1 MLFLLFYK
9 IDKIS
14 SQKYKK
20 IKHNLILNRYFDNII
35 KSYCTQKKTH
45 LTFFNK
51 KVIIEKETSPNL
63 KKKMKELRYLDKY
76 FIKYK
81 FSFSLGILITIIA
94 QIFSLFTPKLIS
106 SSLEAIEKFD
116 KLSSVEKSSTMV
128 IGQYREELIHN
139 VLLIIATT
147 IIAGF
152 LTFLMR
158 QTLIVMS
165 RHIEFDLKNEVFRQY
180 ENLSQN
186 FYKQNRTGDLMN
198 RISEDVSKVRMYVG
212 PAVMYTINT
221 FIRFAIVIAYMY
233 NVSPRLTL
241 YTLLPLPI
249 LSYAIFK
256 LSSEINIRSTVF
268 QQYLSK
274 VSSFTQE
281 IFSGI
286 RVIKAYSLENQ
297 QQNNLISLAEESKSK
312 SLSLARVQSLFG
324 PLMLALIGIS
334 NLVLIYFGGMLYIN
348 GTIKSIGTIAE
359 FILYVN
365 MLTWPVASLGWVS
378 SMVQEAEASQKRL
391 NEFLKIVPDIQNNNP
406 SSSTVDGTISF
417 ENVSYTYEDTNIEAL
432 KNISFTVKK
441 GETLAILGKTG
452 SGKSTLLSLISRMYD
467 VTEGQVKIDGKEIS
481 QLNLFDLRNSI
492 GIVPQDAF
500 LFSDSIK
507 NNIKFGKENATDDE
521 VIAAAKSAVVHDNI
535 EGFNKGYDT
544 ILGERGITL
553 SGGQK
558 QRVSIARAIIKKP
571 EILLFDDCLS
581 AVDTET
587 EEAILNNLFEIC
599 KDKTTIIVSH
609 RVSSAKNA
617 DKIIILENGKIIQ
630 QGFHNQLINENGYY
644 SALYLKQLSEKELL

>member
-1 MLFLLFYK
+1 
-9 IDKIS
+9 
-14 SQKYKK
+14 
-20 IKHNLILNRYFDNII
+20 
-35 KSYCTQKKTH
+35 
-45 LTFFNK
+45 
-51 KVIIEKETSPNL
+51 
-63 KKKMKELRYLDKY
+63 MKELSYLNKY

-81 FSFSLGILITIIA
+81 YSFSLGILITIIA

-106 SSLEAIEKFD
+106 KSLNAIEKFD
-116 KLSSVEKSSTMV
+116 KLPETQQASQV
-128 IGQYREELIHN
+128 IIDAYRQDLIHN

-147 IIAGF
+147 IVAGF

-221 FIRFAIVIAYMY
+221 FIRFAIVIIYMY
-233 NVSPRLTL
+233 NVSPLLTL
-241 YTLLPLPI
+241 YTILPLPI
-249 LSYAIFK
+249 LSFCIFK
-256 LSSEINIRSTVF
+256 LSSEINKRSTTF

-274 VSSFTQE
+274 VSSFSQE

-297 QQNNLISLAEESKSK
+297 HQNNMVALADESKKK
-312 SLSLARVQSLFG
+312 SLDLAKVQSLFG
-324 PLMLALIGIS
+324 PLMIALIGIS
-334 NLVLIYFGGMLYIN
+334 NLVVIYFGGVMYIN
-348 GTIKSIGTIAE
+348 GTIPNIGTIAE

-391 NEFLKIVPDIQNNNP
+391 NEFLKIEPEIKNNNENSSDIQG
-406 SSSTVDGTISF
+406 SISF

-432 KNISFTVKK
+432 KNVNFTVKK

-452 SGKSTLLSLISRMYD
+452 SGKSTILSLISRLYD
-467 VTEGQVKIDGKEIS
+467 VTEGRITIDQNEIS
-481 QLNLFDLRNSI
+481 TLNLNDLRNNI

-500 LFSDSIK
+500 LFSDTIK
-507 NNIKFGKENATDDE
+507 NNIKFGNQNATDEE
-521 VIAAAKSAVVHDNI
+521 VMHAAKSAVVHDNI
-535 EGFNKGYDT
+535 IAFNKQYDT
-544 ILGERGITL
+544 VLGERGITL

-558 QRVSIARAIIKKP
+558 QRVSIARAIIKNP
-571 EILLFDDCLS
+571 AILLFDDCLS

-587 EEAILNNLFEIC
+587 EETILNNLFEIC

-617 DKIIILENGKIIQ
+617 DKIIILEDGKIIQ
-630 QGFHNQLINENGYY
+630 QGSHNQLINQEGYY
-644 SALYLKQLSEKELL
+644 ASLYLKQLSEKELL